1 MKRRRDDTD
10 LLNAMLTRSVPRS
23 LNGSVRD
30 KDGAWPD
37 DMEIE
42 DGYPSNA
49 AVEAIGM
56 VAVAD
61 ARRWLLEV
69 FPDALRAT
77 GYAKVSVVD
86 SETERRIEFSTGGW
100 SGSEAIAW
108 AVLEHPVMRL
118 YRSSEFRGGH
128 YVFKVPLD
136 KEPAQ

>member
-1 MKRRRDDTD
+1 MN
-10 LLNAMLTRSVPRS
+10 LLDSLLTHRIPRT
-23 LNGSVRD
+23 LRGQVRFKNGT
-30 KDGAWPD
+30 WPD
-37 DMEIE
+37 DLEV
-42 DGYPSNA
+42 DANGYPSDA
-49 AVEAIGM
+49 AVEAISM

-100 SGSEAIAW
+100 SGAEAIAW